1 MSCPRRGKQIRAAN
15 GWPLLPAPY
24 MRRWKARAV
33 AVWAEVKD
41 VEVALGNGAVSSDDY
56 CTIIKDCAE
65 NLEEM
70 EQFTGLCLCR
80 QCASTP
86 YFCSR

>member
-1 MSCPRRGKQIRAAN
+1 
-15 GWPLLPAPY
+15 

-80 QCASTP
+80 QSDINFTLHLTVRVSAGDVNEAEHILI
-86 YFCSR
+86 